1 MSTDKKITIIINN
14 LGIGGAERYVV
25 DSINE
30 LIKRNAYVELV
41 TLLPERKSS
50 FLAECNIPDSQKTLV
65 HFKSIYDVFSLIR
78 LIRLL
83 RKQKPDLLM
92 THLWFSNTIGR
103 IATFFSRTKKC
114 ISFEHNV
121 AFIKSKKQ
129 IFVDKILQHVSV
141 KIIAVSDTV
150 AQTLVDVGIKEKNIE
165 VVYVALDTSRFAST
179 KISNQ
184 GNEKEFTFLFV
195 GSFTKQKNIQNI
207 IRAFKGVHTGKL
219 LIAGGGNEEEAKL
232 HSLVKELSLKDR
244 VTFLGIVSDIPSLL
258 QRVKCLVF
266 PSRWEGVGLVAVEAL
281 LSGVPVITTTG
292 KYSAT
297 AEFVKDGYNGLTI
310 KDPDD
315 IEALSDAMNEIAED
329 DTLREKLTLNAP
341 TLLIDFSIEHN
352 IDQILHLCR

>member
-1 MSTDKKITIIINN
+1 MKKVTIIINN

-30 LIKRNAYVELV
+30 LLKRKVHVELI
-41 TLLPERKSS
+41 TLLPEKENS
-50 FLAECNIPDSQKTLV
+50 FLAECNISEDQKSLI
-65 HFKSIYDVFSLIR
+65 HFKSIYDVFR
-78 LIRLL
+78 LVRLTLLL
-83 RKQKPDLLM
+83 RKQKPDILI

-103 IATFFSRTKKC
+103 IAAFFSRTKKC

-129 IFVDKILQHVSV
+129 IFVDKILQHVSI
-141 KIIAVSDTV
+141 KIVAVSKTV
-150 AQTLVDVGIKEKNIE
+150 QQTFIDVGIKEKNIQ
-165 VVYVALDTSRFAST
+165 VVYVALDTSRFAPA

-184 GNEKEFTFLFV
+184 GNEKEFKFLFI

-207 IRAFKGVHTGKL
+207 IHAFKEVRAGKL
-219 LIAGGGNEEEAKL
+219 LVAGGGNEEREEIYD
-232 HSLVKELSLKDR
+232 LVEGASLKNR
-244 VTFLGIVSDIPSLL
+244 ITFLGIVSDVPSLMKDV
-258 QRVKCLVF
+258 QCLVF

-297 AEFVKDGYNGLTI
+297 AEFVKDGYNGITI
-310 KDPDD
+310 DDPDNVT
-315 IEALSDAMNEIAED
+315 ALSNAMNEMVENH
-329 DTLREKLTLNAP
+329 TLRKELARNAP

-352 IDQILHLCR
+352 IDQVLDLCK